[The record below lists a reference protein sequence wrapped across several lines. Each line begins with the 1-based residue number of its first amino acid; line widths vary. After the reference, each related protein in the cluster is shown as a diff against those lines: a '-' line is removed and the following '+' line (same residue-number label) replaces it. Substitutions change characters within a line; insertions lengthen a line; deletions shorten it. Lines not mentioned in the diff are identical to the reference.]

1 MNTGA
6 MFYYRKIVIFFS
18 HQNKLDIEK
27 MYIKRF
33 VSIPSE
39 QNNRN
44 MSRVQLFKKI
54 MQ

>member
-44 MSRVQLFKKI
+44 KSRVQI
-54 MQ
+54 V

>member
-6 MFYYRKIVIFFS
+6 MFYYRKIVIFF
-18 HQNKLDIEK
+18 HIRINKILKKI
-27 MYIKRF
+27 YIKRS

-44 MSRVQLFKKI
+44 MSRVPI
-54 MQ
+54 V